1 MEGVER
7 ANIVVIRNL
16 LLEQGRGIIRRNS
29 YVMEINRERN
39 CYSCEGFGHL
49 VQNCRNQEVMG

>member
-7 ANIVVIRNL
+7 TNIVVIRNP